1 MPLHFQWSRVIFRPS
16 IFWSL
21 VAIEL
26 LFFGTAVHSLAA
38 RFYRSA
44 PGASAVERTD
54 RDGEPAPEETAA
66 GPLRLVNG
74 APTVAATPLASPDP
88 SEPSDS
94 PPGELAWERI
104 YGDYTLRCYSGG
116 FTNDEYLE
124 SQFEIWQHGTLVYSN
139 SNHTFTPPAEEDAD
153 GTNVPEWQLPPPGA
167 DLTGRG
173 QPDVVI
179 AEYSGGA
186 HCCSTYRIFELG
198 DTFHEV
204 AALAAAHG
212 EVEFIDLDGDGVPE
226 VKIQDWSYAY
236 VFASFAGSYA
246 PEVILRFAGDHYV
259 IAPELMETPALTEEE
274 LADKAAEIQAAYRE
288 VDADGEVTLLS
299 PGDWGS
305 GEGELWNA
313 MLELIYGGHEDQAL
327 QLFNLA
333 WPEWAADPAAALQH
347 FSETV
352 GASAYWR
359 QLMGEPVPPVE

>member
-38 RFYRSA
+38 RFYRIA

-186 HCCSTYRIFELG
+186 HCCSTYR
-198 DTFHEV
+198 
-204 AALAAAHG
+204 
-212 EVEFIDLDGDGVPE
+212 
-226 VKIQDWSYAY
+226 
-236 VFASFAGSYA
+236 SYA

-305 GEGELWNA
+305 GEGELWTA